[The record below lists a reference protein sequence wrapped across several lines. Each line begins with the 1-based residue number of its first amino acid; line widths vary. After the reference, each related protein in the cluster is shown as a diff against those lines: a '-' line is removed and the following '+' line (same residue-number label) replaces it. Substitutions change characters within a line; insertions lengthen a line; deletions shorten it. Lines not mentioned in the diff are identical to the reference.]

1 MFHVIKIK
9 SRTFIMT
16 SAIVILNWNDWKN
29 TVDCL
34 ESIYQNEGNFD
45 VFLIDNGSSLNN
57 LLKISN
63 WYKGNLISDRKF
75 IKPRLKNQGE
85 LKFINLKDNI
95 FNEKN
100 TRNLYLFRNK
110 TNLGLTAGLNQAYKF
125 LIRNKYEY
133 ILRID
138 NDFVITRDY
147 FKKL

>member
-1 MFHVIKIK
+1 
-9 SRTFIMT
+9 MT

-63 WYKGNLISDRKF
+63 WYKGTLISDRKF

-85 LKFINLKDNI
+85 LSQTRIGVGCRFYVFSRLKI
-95 FNEKN
+95 F
-100 TRNLYLFRNK
+100 
-110 TNLGLTAGLNQAYKF
+110 GIAQAVGGTA
-125 LIRNKYEY
+125 
-133 ILRID
+133 
-138 NDFVITRDY
+138 
-147 FKKL
+147 